1 MIKSQIIQ
9 HGYCQLTDLYD
20 QSQIEKIGQ
29 WYHSDIKKPNNMITA
44 PWSSYVI
51 TKLDDLFKDFW
62 ESPYIFSV
70 EILQNE
76 NIKQDILCKHIKSKD
91 LKPVCIGAYI
101 PLVQD
106 YSIKVNNQSY
116 SVKMQ
121 DCFLIQGNTTRH
133 VSDLCI
139 KLVTCE
145 TSIAKEYFDKYV

>member
-1 MIKSQIIQ
+1 
-9 HGYCQLTDLYD
+9 
-20 QSQIEKIGQ
+20 
-29 WYHSDIKKPNNMITA
+29 MITA

-91 LKPVCIGAYI
+91 LKPVCISAYI
-101 PLVQD
+101 L
-106 YSIKVNNQSY
+106 
-116 SVKMQ
+116 
-121 DCFLIQGNTTRH
+121 LIQGNTTRH